1 MTALPTWA
9 SVPLTATEYAALP
22 EMQGRYELQE
32 GAIVVAGSP
41 VPDHQNG
48 VLELAFQLREQT
60 PSSLR
65 TVVGVD
71 IDLELVPASEPGT
84 VRVPDLVVV
93 TEASFQRVRDGGGLL
108 RAADVLL
115 AVEIL
120 SRSTRRTD
128 SVIKRAEYADAGIG
142 HYWII
147 DLLDGP
153 SLTGCHLAGEF
164 GYVDDPPVRGL
175 FSTTDPFPARID
187 LDRLR

>member
-1 MTALPTWA
+1 MA
-9 SVPLTATEYAALP
+9 
-22 EMQGRYELQE
+22 
-32 GAIVVAGSP
+32 
-41 VPDHQNG
+41 
-48 VLELAFQLREQT
+48 
-60 PSSLR
+60 
-65 TVVGVD
+65 VD
-71 IDLELVPASEPGT
+71 VDLELVPASEPGT

-142 HYWII
+142 HYWIV

-153 SLTGCHLAGEF
+153 SLTACHLAGEF
-164 GYVDDPPVRGL
+164 GYVDDPPVRGR
-175 FSTTDPFPARID
+175 FSPTDPFPARID

>member
-1 MTALPTWA
+1 
-9 SVPLTATEYAALP
+9 
-22 EMQGRYELQE
+22 
-32 GAIVVAGSP
+32 
-41 VPDHQNG
+41 
-48 VLELAFQLREQT
+48 
-60 PSSLR
+60 
-65 TVVGVD
+65 
-71 IDLELVPASEPGT
+71 
-84 VRVPDLVVV
+84 VVV
-93 TEASFQRVRDGGGLL
+93 REASFQRIRDEGGLL

-115 AVEIL
+115 AVETL

-153 SLTGCHLAGEF
+153 SLAGCHLACES
-164 GYVDDPPVRGL
+164 GYVDDPPVRGP

>member
-1 MTALPTWA
+1 M
-9 SVPLTATEYAALP
+9 
-22 EMQGRYELQE
+22 
-32 GAIVVAGSP
+32 
-41 VPDHQNG
+41 
-48 VLELAFQLREQT
+48 LELRFQLREQT

-65 TVVGVD
+65 TVAGAD
-71 IDLELVPASEPGT
+71 IDLELVPAREPGT

-120 SRSTRRTD
+120 ARSTRRTD

-142 HYWII
+142 HYWIL

-164 GYVDDPPVRGL
+164 GYADDPPVRGL
-175 FSTTDPFPARID
+175 FSMTDPLPARID
-187 LDRLR
+187 RQR